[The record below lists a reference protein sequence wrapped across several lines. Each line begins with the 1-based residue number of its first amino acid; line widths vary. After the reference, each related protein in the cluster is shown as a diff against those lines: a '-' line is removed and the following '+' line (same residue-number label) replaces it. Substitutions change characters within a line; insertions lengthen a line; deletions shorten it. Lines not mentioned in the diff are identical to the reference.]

1 MALRA
6 LPQRRALTAPRQLD
20 RRLVFGGLLC
30 VIGVAGVLNLVGAAG
45 PQDRTVVVAAHDL
58 PAGQVLQVSDLST
71 AHVRIPDAMAQQ
83 TWSGE
88 ELSSLVG
95 RQVDQ
100 HIPAQS
106 LIGPAQLTTPD
117 TVLAPDQRVE
127 RIPLKPDSAAVDR
140 IQPGDTVTILASIPD
155 GKPNAGTRTV
165 VPRASVAAV
174 GRDPARAGAAT
185 SSVRPLLTSLDVVL
199 TLDQASDVA
208 DARTNGELTILLAGP
223 GQ

>member
-20 RRLVFGGLLC
+20 RRLVFGALLC
-30 VIGVAGVLNLVGAAG
+30 VIGIVGVLNLVGVAG

-58 PAGQVLQVSDLST
+58 PAGQILQASDLST

-83 TWSGE
+83 AWSSE

-95 RQVDQ
+95 RQLALPV
-100 HIPAQS
+100 PANW
-106 LIGPAQLTTPD
+106 LIGTAQLTAPD
-117 TVLAPDQRVE
+117 AVLAPDQVVDQ
-127 RIPLKPDSAAVDR
+127 IPLKADSAVVDR
-140 IQPGDTVTILASIPD
+140 IQKGDTVTILVSIPD

-165 VPRASVAAV
+165 VPRATVARV
-174 GRDPARAGAAT
+174 GRDSARAGGGSSSQT
-185 SSVRPLLTSLDVVL
+185 SLTSLDVVL
-199 TLDQASDVA
+199 TLEQASAVA